1 MNRGLI
7 TFLGGLL
14 VGGAVAAVLFVALGS
29 GGKPAPADET
39 TVAESRQEEGL
50 RSELEAVTRDR
61 DALRREVEELKSR
74 PAESAEMESPDGRPV
89 PGTEIAPE
97 VAGEPATGLTDEA
110 LEKALQG
117 LGNHIQGLILG
128 SSDEFKKQVRSILE
142 RGGPGT
148 VDRILKHYEE
158 AEGLGPKTVLAHTL
172 AQTGDPRA
180 IAALQEIVRDP
191 EADMFHRRAASH
203 GLAFSDEEGLEEYYR
218 EVIGNPEIELGARA
232 NSAFGLARRN
242 DEGVAAYAKTVDE
255 AFERKDPLALGY
267 VQGFLFIGKRA
278 VPEAEKRLK
287 TLKDP
292 QARMILIAVLEG
304 HGSKDSIPAL
314 RALAADP
321 SCDEGTRVRAEK
333 AAEKLAQRE

>member
-1 MNRGLI
+1 
-7 TFLGGLL
+7 
-14 VGGAVAAVLFVALGS
+14 
-29 GGKPAPADET
+29 
-39 TVAESRQEEGL
+39 
-50 RSELEAVTRDR
+50 
-61 DALRREVEELKSR
+61 
-74 PAESAEMESPDGRPV
+74 
-89 PGTEIAPE
+89 
-97 VAGEPATGLTDEA
+97 
-110 LEKALQG
+110 
-117 LGNHIQGLILG
+117 
-128 SSDEFKKQVRSILE
+128 
-142 RGGPGT
+142 
-148 VDRILKHYEE
+148 
-158 AEGLGPKTVLAHTL
+158 
-172 AQTGDPRA
+172 
-180 IAALQEIVRDP
+180 
-191 EADMFHRRAASH
+191 MFHRRAASH